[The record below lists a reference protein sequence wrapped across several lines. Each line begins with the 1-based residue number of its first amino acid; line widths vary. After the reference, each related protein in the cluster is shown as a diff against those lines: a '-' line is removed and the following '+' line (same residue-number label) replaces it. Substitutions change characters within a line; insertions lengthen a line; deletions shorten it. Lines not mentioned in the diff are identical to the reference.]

1 MSLLYMLMTIVAS
14 GLEVFRTY
22 LGFLAGSLN
31 IPSNC
36 ALRLGGFYSLL
47 VGDSLAE
54 EEDKRALRAG

>member
-1 MSLLYMLMTIVAS
+1 MFMEIVAG

-22 LGFLAGSLN
+22 LGFLAGNSN
-31 IPSNC
+31 IPSDC
-36 ALRLGGFYSLL
+36 ALRLGGFYSCL